1 VRLWHFGPSEK
12 PLRPAL
18 RKYSP
23 PSEELLQA
31 TNQSVGYRNLAV
43 RIDSPALKKL
53 ADGVEVDLSSIAPGY
68 TVDRM
73 AAILIEHQVRDFMVE
88 IGGEVRAMGHRP
100 DGKPW
105 RVAIERPVA
114 LRREMLQVVPLEN
127 ASISTAGDY
136 RKFFEHEGRRY
147 SHIIDPATGRPVEHR
162 LASVTVVADTCIEAD
177 GWDTPLLVLGPERGL
192 ACAEK
197 NGIAAL
203 FISADDNG
211 EKVRTTSAW
220 QAKFPQQKTPQSHD

>member
-1 VRLWHFGPSEK
+1 
-12 PLRPAL
+12 
-18 RKYSP
+18 
-23 PSEELLQA
+23 
-31 TNQSVGYRNLAV
+31 
-43 RIDSPALKKL
+43 
-53 ADGVEVDLSSIAPGY
+53 
-68 TVDRM
+68 
-73 AAILIEHQVRDFMVE
+73 
-88 IGGEVRAMGHRP
+88 MGHRP

-220 QAKFPQQKTPQSHD
+220 QAKFPQQKTPHSHD